1 MFRLSSK
8 GDFGLLLLVALASR
22 PGKAISAGALA
33 REKHLSVKYVGRI
46 LNTLKNA
53 GLIES
58 KEGATGG
65 YRLARKASEI
75 NLQEALTVLEGRL
88 APVKCLEGVDCP
100 AIPYCDTR
108 SYMSQ
113 LYGDILA
120 GFRKKTIADLV
131 NAP

>member
-8 GDFGLLLLVALASR
+8 GDFGLLLLVS
-22 PGKAISAGALA
+22 LA
-33 REKHLSVKYVGRI
+33 RHEGRLVSAKQLAQEKRLSEKYVAQLLGK
-46 LNTLKNA
+46 LKKA
-53 GLIES
+53 GLVEA
-58 KEGATGG
+58 KEGVHGG
-65 YRLARKASEI
+65 YHLARDPKEI

-88 APVKCLEGVDCP
+88 APVKCLEGLDCP

-120 GFRKKTIADLV
+120 GFRKKTIADL
-131 NAP
+131 AALR